1 MESQQAAFPSVL
13 VKRLANPFRK
23 VIILELMAVFVNIYC
38 ISKCHY
44 QISIS
49 HFLSKS
55 IGIGSVAKSGIST
68 SLIHCVN
75 KVVFSM

>member
-13 VKRLANPFRK
+13 VKRLAIPFRK
-23 VIILELMAVFVNIYC
+23 VIILELMAVFVNKYC
-38 ISKCHY
+38 IPKYRY

-55 IGIGSVAKSGIST
+55 ISIGSVAKKWYRYIT
-68 SLIHCVN
+68 NTLCQ
-75 KVVFSM
+75 